1 MRINKKRN
9 TYRGLG
15 RIPAM
20 AFGWSWFINNGFI
33 TDYYICMILESIG
46 FYIIILAL
54 GFVWIYLTE

>member
-1 MRINKKRN
+1 
-9 TYRGLG
+9 
-15 RIPAM
+15 M

-33 TDYYICMILESIG
+33 TDYIFGMILESVW